1 MVKPGSEP
9 CKRVNLVIPGNPA
22 MLVASWSQSGA
33 ALRFSLPEASD
44 LSQFS
49 SISLRAALDPLS
61 HLNQANADQAF
72 TIQLVDQQGNT
83 ASVHTRADEPALQ
96 FPEGNQEESDI
107 FEGGFFTG
115 RVPMTSIRIPMRD
128 FSDVNLSAIQEI
140 ALLFDQSPSG
150 SLFISDIEIV
160 R

>member
-22 MLVASWSQSGA
+22 MLVTSWSQSGA

-49 SISLRAALDPLS
+49 SLSLRAALDPLS
-61 HLNQANADQAF
+61 PLNKAGAYQAF

-83 ASVHTRADEPALQ
+83 AYVHTRADEPALQ
-96 FPEGNQEESDI
+96 FPIGDKEESDI
-107 FEGGFFTG
+107 FEGGWFTG
-115 RVPMTSIRIPMRD
+115 RVPLTSIRMLLRD
-128 FSDVNLSAIQEI
+128 FTGVDLSAIQEI

-150 SLFISDIEIV
+150 SLFMSDIEFV